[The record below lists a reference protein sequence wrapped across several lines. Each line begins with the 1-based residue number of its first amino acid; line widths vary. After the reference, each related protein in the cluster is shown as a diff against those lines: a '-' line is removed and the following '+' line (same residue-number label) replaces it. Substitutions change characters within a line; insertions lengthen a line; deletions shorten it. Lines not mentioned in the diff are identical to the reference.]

1 MELLEIVVDNL
12 IERENDMS
20 NYVWNKVIC
29 DKETLEKYF
38 IDNNPFGDE
47 IIEKPYITFNKI
59 FGMGS
64 LQDYRE
70 KVGKTIDYGY
80 GFSYYPI
87 DSDNYA
93 ILFCTRWNYPI
104 QAIKKLLQLSNKTE
118 WYLVEE
124 NYVYISKFC
133 WENGVK
139 EKVMWIRDGYDD
151 WFISNEEL
159 YLDIKDPDS
168 DVWYYLQAADETW
181 LDWESNDQFKR
192 YEEAAHNALHEDK
205 SPF

>member
-1 MELLEIVVDNL
+1 
-12 IERENDMS
+12 MS

-70 KVGKTIDYGY
+70 KVGTTIDYGY
-80 GFSYYPI
+80 NFSYYPI
-87 DSDNYA
+87 DGDKYA

-104 QAIKKLLQLSNKTE
+104 QAIKKLLKLSNKTE

-139 EKVMWIRDGYDD
+139 EKVMWIRDSYDH

-168 DVWYYLQAADETW
+168 DVWYYLQAADEEW

-192 YEEAAHNALHEDK
+192 YEGPAHDALREDN
-205 SPF
+205 SFPF